1 MIMYVM
7 LTRRKLIQP
16 MRAGYLLI
24 LLPHRCGA
32 QELWQQETQKPGSGA
47 RDVWHWPGMD
57 LRLRRPSRLA
67 QKGCVPAAPLL
78 LVEEEAERGLVA
90 VEEVLLAELPETF
103 VALPG
108 PDAPA
113 DAVHLCQGIGYSLE
127 RSGSVG
133 S

>member
-1 MIMYVM
+1 
-7 LTRRKLIQP
+7 
-16 MRAGYLLI
+16 
-24 LLPHRCGA
+24 
-32 QELWQQETQKPGSGA
+32 
-47 RDVWHWPGMD
+47 
-57 LRLRRPSRLA
+57 LA